1 MPIGLTAFAQSLWS
15 GLPYEKKIDAPSDA
29 LIFATRNLIENPSA
43 EVDASG
49 AVGLT
54 RVAAPVGFGVG
65 GWCYQLNS
73 ATGGTAVAATIGA
86 AAGSPLFSPGDRVNF
101 RLRCR
106 ITSDAAAQIS
116 NLQIQANWYDA
127 GGGTISTV
135 TLNAGPNPIAA
146 TGTPVPLNVNF
157 NLSGWAIAPDGAVR
171 AAIRFRIGK
180 NADAT
185 VVTAV
190 ADAAMMTVGP
200 DFFDYFD
207 GSTHENG
214 FPLRTVW
221 DGTANNSTSTLYNVV
236 RTFQNTIVETALPGS
251 MKSQPP
257 GLEAIMEYNQLYF
270 HDRLVVDKFRVLSLD
285 GVQGADIR
293 DNREANPSDH
303 GETPFDNYLG
313 GRTILITG
321 RVEAH
326 NIGKLRDMQQGL
338 RTAFYSMQERPLIFH
353 VGDPQRDVQIY
364 CRMIDK
370 ISMREEQ
377 TNDRPHREFQITL
390 RASDPRF
397 RSVVDRVHSQIF
409 GLLDDNSAGT
419 VTQWTVSSGA
429 APTSSAGVLN
439 VGTGTIRY
447 IRNDLGYSPIDNQQ
461 TIKITTPAT
470 ITTGDFVGVIL
481 KYIDSSNYTYA
492 RFEAASA
499 TTGLVRLVKIVGG
512 AGTTLATTGT
522 FAIAANTSY
531 WLQSSTLAN
540 ALASRA
546 FTTDPSGGG
555 GTPLS
560 TLLSYNLTAGA
571 EQTAF
576 GTGVMGGTG
585 LFATTVNQYKVDDY
599 RVEPLS
605 LNHQIITPTNQG
617 NFLALPKIK
626 VYGPM
631 TGVTIRNET
640 LMPDEST
647 TRALV
652 ISGSIPAGRYY
663 EYDALRGTLVD
674 DLGANKFSQLDI
686 TTKQLQ
692 LRDGVNNLT
701 VVATSASGITPQVV
715 CTYQDTW
722 I

>member
-15 GLPYEKKIDAPSDA
+15 GLPY
-29 LIFATRNLIENPSA
+29 
-43 EVDASG
+43 
-49 AVGLT
+49 
-54 RVAAPVGFGVG
+54 
-65 GWCYQLNS
+65 
-73 ATGGTAVAATIGA
+73 
-86 AAGSPLFSPGDRVNF
+86 
-101 RLRCR
+101 
-106 ITSDAAAQIS
+106 
-116 NLQIQANWYDA
+116 
-127 GGGTISTV
+127 
-135 TLNAGPNPIAA
+135 
-146 TGTPVPLNVNF
+146 
-157 NLSGWAIAPDGAVR
+157 
-171 AAIRFRIGK
+171 
-180 NADAT
+180 
-185 VVTAV
+185 
-190 ADAAMMTVGP
+190 AMTTN
-200 DFFDYFD
+200 YD
-207 GSTHENG
+207 GS
-214 FPLRTVW
+214 
-221 DGTANNSTSTLYNVV
+221 
-236 RTFQNTIVETALPGS
+236 ETMTELALPGS

-285 GVQGADIR
+285 GLQGADIR

-377 TNDRPHREFQITL
+377 TNDRPHREFQITM

-419 VTQWTVSSGA
+419 VTQWTVVTGS

-447 IRNDLGYSPIDNQQ
+447 TRNDLGYSPIDNQQ

-470 ITTGDFVGVIL
+470 ITTGDHIGVLL
-481 KYIDSSNYTYA
+481 KYIDANNYTYA
-492 RFEAASA
+492 RFEATGA
-499 TTGLVRLVKIVGG
+499 TAGIVRIVKVVGG
-512 AGTTLATTGT
+512 TPTTLASGSGFT
-522 FAIAANTSY
+522 IAANTNY
-531 WLQSSTLAN
+531 WLQSSTSGNNLS
-540 ALASRA
+540 SRP
-546 FTTDPSGGG
+546 FSTDPSGGG
-555 GTPLS
+555 GTALAAATTYS
-560 TLLSYNLTAGA
+560 LTAGA

-576 GTGVMGGTG
+576 GAGVTGGVG
-585 LFATTVNQYKVDDY
+585 LIGATTNQYKVDDY

-626 VYGPM
+626 IYGPM

-701 VVATSASGITPQVV
+701 VIATSASGITPQVV